1 MSQDASLKIKV
12 EAGDVKNATSALDRL
27 TTAGGRTEKAIGGLV
42 AKAAGLV
49 SIGAAINKLVQTQR
63 QFDVLNAGL
72 ITATKSIDGASE
84 AFAELEK
91 FAATTPY
98 TLDQSVQGFTK
109 LVNLGLTP
117 SQKALESYGNTAAAM
132 GKDLNQMIE
141 AVADAAT
148 GEFERLKE
156 FGIKAKSEGDNVSF
170 TFQGVTTTV
179 KKNADEIEQYLMKLG
194 ETQFA
199 GAMANRMATL
209 DGALSNLQDSWDSLF
224 RAVSSQGTGGLIED
238 AARQATE
245 ALDELQAMLVSGE
258 MAGYAEAMGVAW
270 SSTFRNIGDGLSL
283 VDEYV
288 QEVFKS
294 WRDDGT
300 DTSNW
305 LSDAFWQF
313 PQNISAAIKIAAT
326 EVSAFADKTQIYA
339 NKISAYLTPENWF
352 SGVDIGDYFD
362 QQLTK
367 VDQRVSR
374 EYAKITT
381 TYRKEIA
388 ATDTALRTATDR
400 RLEYELE
407 AMNRQ
412 QTNLAKFKVAGG
424 GDSSA
429 AAKPDKK
436 AEAEAK
442 KFATLQ
448 SQASQYLQQVA
459 RDAMAEQ
466 QIVSDDYAIK
476 MAKLD
481 EYLSKKA
488 ITQQEYDAAELASRE
503 AYVDQMAALDAK
515 QADKSIQEA
524 ERASETKK
532 RLDQQLLGAQMQF
545 GSEMLGV
552 IEQNAKEGS
561 AIQKVAFAAQKG
573 MAAAQA
579 IIQAEAASMAA
590 LQAPPVGLGPVA
602 GQAMAAQIKGVGYAS
617 AAVIAAQGFAGMFD
631 NGGNIPS
638 GQWGI
643 VGEYGP
649 EIVKGPANVTSR
661 KDTAAMARNA
671 MSGGN
676 GGAPVFYQTFNIT
689 GNGDQALINAM
700 QEAARKGAQ
709 DGYNQV
715 RQDFA
720 TNGSIRRI
728 AGV

>member
-238 AARQATE
+238 AARQATA

-326 EVSAFADKTQIYA
+326 EVSAFADKAQIYA

-374 EYAKITT
+374 EYAKITN
-381 TYRKEIA
+381 TYRK
-388 ATDTALRTATDR
+388 
-400 RLEYELE
+400 
-407 AMNRQ
+407 
-412 QTNLAKFKVAGG
+412 
-424 GDSSA
+424 
-429 AAKPDKK
+429 
-436 AEAEAK
+436 
-442 KFATLQ
+442 
-448 SQASQYLQQVA
+448 
-459 RDAMAEQ
+459 
-466 QIVSDDYAIK
+466 
-476 MAKLD
+476 
-481 EYLSKKA
+481 
-488 ITQQEYDAAELASRE
+488 
-503 AYVDQMAALDAK
+503 
-515 QADKSIQEA
+515 
-524 ERASETKK
+524 
-532 RLDQQLLGAQMQF
+532 
-545 GSEMLGV
+545 
-552 IEQNAKEGS
+552 
-561 AIQKVAFAAQKG
+561 
-573 MAAAQA
+573 
-579 IIQAEAASMAA
+579 
-590 LQAPPVGLGPVA
+590 
-602 GQAMAAQIKGVGYAS
+602 
-617 AAVIAAQGFAGMFD
+617 
-631 NGGNIPS
+631 
-638 GQWGI
+638 
-643 VGEYGP
+643 
-649 EIVKGPANVTSR
+649 
-661 KDTAAMARNA
+661 
-671 MSGGN
+671 
-676 GGAPVFYQTFNIT
+676 
-689 GNGDQALINAM
+689 
-700 QEAARKGAQ
+700 
-709 DGYNQV
+709 
-715 RQDFA
+715 
-720 TNGSIRRI
+720 
-728 AGV
+728 

>member
-1 MSQDASLKIKV
+1 MTQDASLKIKV
-12 EAGDVKNATSALDRL
+12 EANDVKGASDALDRL
-27 TTAGGRTEKAIGGLV
+27 KRSGAGAERSVGGLS
-42 AKAAGLV
+42 KAFSLLSPQLAASALAMGALTK
-49 SIGAAINKLVQTQR
+49 SISVQR
-63 QFDVLNAGL
+63 EFDKLNAGL
-72 ITATKSIDGASE
+72 ITATKSSSE
-84 AFAELEK
+84 AALAFAELER
-91 FAATTPY
+91 FARETPY
-98 TLDQSVQGFTK
+98 TLDQSVEGFTK

-194 ETQFA
+194 QNEFA

-209 DGALSNLQDSWDSLF
+209 DGAIANLGVSWDSLF
-224 RAVSSQGTGGLIED
+224 RTISQQGAGDLMADSVRGVTS
-238 AARQATE
+238 
-245 ALDELQAMLVSGE
+245 ALDELTAMLASGE
-258 MAGYAEAMGVAW
+258 LAGYASAIYAGWKPVLDYLQGHIEDVFNELTDWINKADEATG
-270 SSTFRNIGDGLSL
+270 GL
-283 VDEYV
+283 
-288 QEVFKS
+288 
-294 WRDDGT
+294 G
-300 DTSNW
+300 
-305 LSDAFWQF
+305 DAFIKL
-313 PQNISAAIKIAAT
+313 PQHITRALEIAVA
-326 EVSAFADKTQIYA
+326 EVIGFVDKAGIQLQRL
-339 NKISAYLTPENWF
+339 NAYLTPENWF
-352 SGVDIGDYFD
+352 SDVDIASYYDN
-362 QQLTK
+362 QLK
-367 VDQRVSR
+367 EVS
-374 EYAKITT
+374 K
-381 TYRKEIA
+381 
-388 ATDTALRTATDR
+388 RTAERYVEIDNEFKKGSDLVDATLRDAKEKRLQYETD
-400 RLEYELE
+400 LL
-407 AMNRQ
+407 N
-412 QTNLAKFKVAGG
+412 NDFDLGKFKTGK
-424 GDSSA
+424 DQKDDN
-429 AAKPDKK
+429 KPDKK
-436 AEAEAK
+436 AEAAAK
-442 KFATLQ
+442 KFQLLKT
-448 SQASQYLQQVA
+448 QAADYIHQLE
-459 RDAMAEQ
+459 RDAMTEQ
-466 QIVSDDYAIK
+466 QIISDDYAIK
-476 MAKLD
+476 LAKLD

-488 ITQQEYDAAELASRE
+488 ITQKEYDAAELAART
-503 AYVDQMAALDAK
+503 AYIDQMAALDTK
-515 QADKSIQEA
+515 QADKSIKEA
-524 ERASETKK
+524 ERVAETKK

-602 GQAMAAQIKGVGYAS
+602 GQAMAAQIKGMGYAS

-676 GGAPVFYQTFNIT
+676 GGVVINQNIVVQ
-689 GNGDQALINAM
+689 GNGDQALISAM

>member
-238 AARQATE
+238 AARQATA

-326 EVSAFADKTQIYA
+326 EVSAFADKAQIYA

-374 EYAKITT
+374 EYAKITN

-429 AAKPDKK
+429 TAKPDKK

-459 RDAMAEQ
+459 RDAMTEQ

-503 AYVDQMAALDAK
+503 AYVDQMSALDEE
-515 QADKSIQEA
+515 QADKAIQEA
-524 ERASETKK
+524 KRAAETKK
-532 RLDQQLLGAQMQF
+532 RLDQQLLGAQLQF

-561 AIQKVAFAAQKG
+561 GIQKAAFAAQKG
-573 MAAAQA
+573 MAAAQV
-579 IIQAEAASMAA
+579 IIQSEVNATAAMAPPPLGLGKAGAPMAEAIRSM
-590 LQAPPVGLGPVA
+590 G
-602 GQAMAAQIKGVGYAS
+602 KAS
-617 AAVIAAQGFAGMFD
+617 AAVIAAQAFAGMFD

-671 MSGGN
+671 MSGGS
-676 GGAPVFYQTFNIT
+676 GGVVINQNIIVQ
-689 GNGDQALINAM
+689 GNGDQALISAM

>member
-238 AARQATE
+238 AARQATA

-270 SSTFRNIGDGLSL
+270 SSTFRDIGDGLSL

-326 EVSAFADKTQIYA
+326 EVSAFADKTKIYA

-374 EYAKITT
+374 EYAKITN

-429 AAKPDKK
+429 TAKPDKK

-442 KFATLQ
+442 KFETLQ

-459 RDAMAEQ
+459 RDAMTEQ

-524 ERASETKK
+524 ERAAETKK
-532 RLDQQLLGAQMQF
+532 RLDQQLLGAQLQF

-561 AIQKVAFAAQKG
+561 GIQKAAFAAQKG
-573 MAAAQA
+573 MAAAQV
-579 IIQAEAASMAA
+579 IMQANVNAMAA
-590 LQAPPVGLGPVA
+590 MAPPPLGLGPVA
-602 GQAMAAQIKGVGYAS
+602 GATMAASIKSMGYAS

-676 GGAPVFYQTFNIT
+676 GGVVINQNIVVQ
-689 GNGDQALINAM
+689 GNGDQALISAM

>member
-156 FGIKAKSEGDNVSF
+156 FGIKAESEGDNVSF

-238 AARQATE
+238 AARQATA

-258 MAGYAEAMGVAW
+258 IAGYAEAMGVAW

-374 EYAKITT
+374 EYAKITN

-436 AEAEAK
+436 AEAEVK

-459 RDAMAEQ
+459 RDAMTEQ

-515 QADKSIQEA
+515 QADKAIQEA
-524 ERASETKK
+524 KRAAETKK
-532 RLDQQLLGAQMQF
+532 RLDQQLLGAQLQF

-602 GQAMAAQIKGVGYAS
+602 GQAMAAQIKGMGYAS

-676 GGAPVFYQTFNIT
+676 GGLSIT
-689 GNGDQALINAM
+689 QYITVQGNGDQALISAM

>member
-12 EAGDVKNATSALDRL
+12 EVGDVKNATSALDRL

-156 FGIKAKSEGDNVSF
+156 FGIKAESEGDNVSF

-238 AARQATE
+238 AARQATA

-258 MAGYAEAMGVAW
+258 IAGYAEAMGVAW

-326 EVSAFADKTQIYA
+326 EVSAFTDKTQIYA

-374 EYAKITT
+374 EYAKITN

-436 AEAEAK
+436 AEAEVK

-459 RDAMAEQ
+459 RDAMTEQ

-515 QADKSIQEA
+515 QADKAIQEA
-524 ERASETKK
+524 KRAAETKK
-532 RLDQQLLGAQMQF
+532 RLDQQLLGAQLQF

-602 GQAMAAQIKGVGYAS
+602 GQAMAAQIKGMGYAS

-676 GGAPVFYQTFNIT
+676 GGLSIT
-689 GNGDQALINAM
+689 QYITVQGNGDQALISAM